1 MFNGTNNPADAVS
14 TNNLMLKSVA
24 VTGDVYGGTFEA
36 KVTQHFTNPSSASV
50 EVIYTF
56 PLPPD
61 ATLLRVDVQMEGKRL
76 SGKIVAKAEANA
88 TYEETLS
95 GGDAAILLERAHDG
109 NYVLSLGNLAPGEN
123 CSVEISYAHMLAFEQ
138 DSLRI
143 RIPTVI
149 APRYGDPHSSGRLL
163 PHQVPTT
170 DLLAEYEFALELRL
184 HGQLAKSRVASP
196 SHPISIDPT
205 GHASS
210 NITNVTLGS
219 RSLLDRDFVLVIDQL
234 QSDSLVTLSPDMSQS
249 ENYALIASFRP
260 SVKQANELP
269 VAIKILVDCSG
280 SMKGDS
286 IQATKNALHAVLST
300 FEENDKFS
308 LSRFGST
315 IEHRSR
321 ALWSVKKRTIASAA
335 QWVDNLQADMGGT
348 NIEDALDSTCKL
360 GGSKNQLCDILLIT
374 DGSIYAI
381 DEVLEIAK
389 SSNHRIFIVA
399 IGSSP
404 EGNFLTQLSQAT
416 GGSCEFVAS
425 AERAESAIARMFSRI
440 RATKISDL
448 SVTWPGP
455 VKPVWV
461 SNIGTSVFSGDT
473 THIYAWVKK
482 AEIDQVRG
490 KELRLFGKLGEDGEQ
505 TELARVT
512 LGIDEQTDAPNTNFA
527 ISKFVAIEC
536 IAQSCDRSQKDS
548 LALDYQLVTEGTS
561 LVIINHRSETDK
573 ATEMPALHVVQQMM
587 PAGHSGFGS
596 IQFSLSEAE
605 SVHSLN
611 ISCPSVLR
619 NPKPN
624 RDTSDTTH
632 SQQLEIPAFL
642 RRRSDAENTID
653 PSLKKLQPTGS
664 DVTDRIYWARKL
676 PSGDYHYAFIVE
688 DRDLGLYTV
697 WFFTNKLTTRPG
709 TNRAEVLDYKDF
721 PDKDTAE
728 QYLATN
734 EFQKITEQTRPTS
747 MPNPPTRLKRK
758 SIALRKFLATFDQD
772 GGN

>member
-1 MFNGTNNPADAVS
+1 MLNAINHPADAAS
-14 TNNLMLKSVA
+14 AINPMLKT
-24 VTGDVYGGTFEA
+24 VTIAGDVYGGTFEA

-56 PLPPD
+56 PMPPD

-76 SGKIVAKAEANA
+76 SGKIVAKAEANV

-95 GGDAAILLERAHDG
+95 EGDAAILLERAHDG

-210 NITNVTLGS
+210 HITTVTLGS

-234 QSDSLVTLSPDMSQS
+234 QSNSLVTLSPDMNQS
-249 ENYALIASFRP
+249 ENYALIANFSP
-260 SVKQANELP
+260 SVKQATELP
-269 VAIKILVDCSG
+269 VAVKILVDCSG

-286 IQATKNALHAVLST
+286 IQATKNALHVVLSA

-321 ALWSVKKRTIASAA
+321 ALWSVKKRTITSAA
-335 QWVDNLQADMGGT
+335 QWVDDLQADMGGT
-348 NIEDALDSTCKL
+348 NIGEALDSTCRL
-360 GGSKNQLCDILLIT
+360 AGSKNQLCDILLIT

-381 DEVLEIAK
+381 DEVLETAK
-389 SSNHRIFIVA
+389 SSNQRVFIVA

-416 GGSCEFVAS
+416 GGACEFVAS
-425 AERAESAIARMFSRI
+425 AERAESAISRMFSRI

-448 SVTWPGP
+448 SLSWPEP

-461 SNIGTSVFSGDT
+461 SNIVTSVFSGDT

-490 KELRLFGKLGEDGEQ
+490 KELRLFGKLGEDGQQ
-505 TELARVT
+505 TELARAT

-536 IAQSCDRSQKDS
+536 IAQSCDKSQKDS
-548 LALDYQLVTEGTS
+548 LALDYQLVTESTS
-561 LVIINHRSETDK
+561 LVIINHRSEADK

-596 IQFSLSEAE
+596 IQ
-605 SVHSLN
+605 HSTSDLDSGVAYDLN
-611 ISCPSVLR
+611 VPSVLR
-619 NPKPN
+619 NPKSRHQSTYSSTN
-624 RDTSDTTH
+624 H
-632 SQQLEIPAFL
+632 SIDIPSFL
-642 RRRSDAENTID
+642 RREVSIDRTIRRTKVEDLVTVIEVIEPIYWFRTID
-653 PSLKKLQPTGS
+653 PTG
-664 DVTDRIYWARKL
+664 
-676 PSGDYHYAFIVE
+676 YHYAVIEE
-688 DRDLGLYTV
+688 DTFSGSFLIR
-697 WFFTNKLTTRPG
+697 FFTVKRKNWSWREEAVVFDNL
-709 TNRAEVLDYKDF
+709 EF
-721 PDKDTAE
+721 PDEDSART
-728 QYLATN
+728 YLVLNKFCELN
-734 EFQKITEQTRPTS
+734 EGTFPGARKAPK
-747 MPNPPTRLKRK
+747 RLRLQLKNLK
-758 SIALRKFLATFDQD
+758 GIYAVDSQP
-772 GGN
+772 